1 MIISTKTDDKS
12 LCGLTF
18 ELHRGKRFK
27 NFCFQQQ
34 SLLDSDE
41 RLSNPF
47 SDLKTPMSAGYLQKK
62 TFFSNFPKTRFKLKR
77 SESDRTLPP
86 VSNFVSHTG
95 QNQDLDPFDDLVNVV
110 DISLFLSTRQEKH
123 MMKLRTLVNIFTFT
137 HYSTLYKNMLFQLW

>member
-1 MIISTKTDDKS
+1 MWTV
-12 LCGLTF
+12 
-18 ELHRGKRFK
+18 ELHRGKNFK
-27 NFCFQQQ
+27 TLCFQQQ

-95 QNQDLDPFDDLVNVV
+95 QNQDLDVV
-110 DISLFLSTRQEKH
+110 DISLFLSTRPEKN
-123 MMKLRTLVNIFTFT
+123 MMRLRILVNIFTFT

>member
-1 MIISTKTDDKS
+1 M
-12 LCGLTF
+12 LTVEF
-18 ELHRGKRFK
+18 HRGKMFK
-27 NFCFQQQ
+27 YFYFQQQ

-95 QNQDLDPFDDLVNVV
+95 QNQDLKPFDGLVNVV
-110 DISLFLSTRQEKH
+110 DISLFLSTRQEKN
-123 MMKLRTLVNIFTFT
+123 MLKLRILVNIFTFT
-137 HYSTLYKNMLFQLW
+137 HYSTLYKNMLFQL